1 MDKQALEYK
10 PYLIKCKGLIGLFE
24 RQQLEALEV
33 RLCEYYPGSAFLAR
47 LLDAR
52 LEAVK
57 KLSFVAEASLF
68 GPEQKFAGGLMKA
81 LALTPDSP
89 GENKKVIVK
98 LFENA
103 DAQAVVEF
111 IRLHGGRVA
120 GHDSQWLEV
129 ELLPE
134 QLVQMAQLHE
144 VQYIEEKGEYE
155 LLNNRAG
162 EIIKAPS
169 MWNKGLSGAGQI
181 IGIADTGLDTGVRE
195 TLHPDLKSKMV
206 AIYALGRKGDASDPN
221 GHGTHV
227 AGSAYGK
234 GDASQG
240 RYRGIAPAASL
251 VFQSVMDKDGKL
263 SGLPSDLGALLKQ
276 AYDAGTRVY
285 NISWGMTA
293 NAAYNYASAQLDRF
307 VWEYDDMAVAV
318 AAGNS
323 GQARSITSP
332 GTAKNVITV
341 GACENNRP
349 DKGVTAD
356 NPAELAFFSSRGPA
370 GDGRCKPDVVAPGT
384 WILSTRSSLAQESNF
399 WGVKDQY
406 YAYNSGTSMATPIV
420 TGMLALVREYF
431 IRVRSWQP
439 SAALLKAALLDGA
452 FALPGYIENDGGWG
466 RLNAPAPAISPTR
479 KCLFVDQDTKLAT
492 GESKT
497 YEYQLSA
504 GGGPLKITLVW
515 TDYPAQANAAA
526 ALVNDLDLTVQSP
539 SGQTFSPGDHV
550 NNIEQVVIPDPQ
562 AGIYKVTVS
571 GCHVPMGYQHYA
583 LFVSGEQL
591 AQIGG
596 AAPFINVANSTSAG
610 SGEESGETAVSAGTA
625 GDVKVRLELNQDG
638 KLSCT
643 NSTSA
648 PSIDG
653 SAVSVRAGV
662 FHEGRLEVKNNC
674 LHTFDTGAI
683 KDFDA
688 AEHTGEH
695 TINIQGLQ
703 VIISWPLEGVI
714 VKGCTQFKASI
725 RSDRSLGKISFL
737 VDGKTVKVF
746 GYRRNIVPVKFIS
759 LCCTLDTA
767 RYPNGP
773 LELEVQA
780 TDIHNNCGIS
790 KVVPTVDNA

>member
-10 PYLIKCKGLIGLFE
+10 PYLIKCKGLIGLSE

-68 GPEQKFAGGLMKA
+68 EPEQKFAGGLMKA
-81 LALTPDSP
+81 LALTPDGP
-89 GENKKVIVK
+89 GEKKKVIVK

-103 DAQAVVEF
+103 DAHGVVEF
-111 IRLHGGRVA
+111 IRLHDGRVS

-134 QLVQMAQLHE
+134 QLVQMARLHE

-162 EIIKAPS
+162 EIIRAPS
-169 MWNKGLSGAGQI
+169 LWNKGLSGAGLI

-195 TLHPDLKSKMV
+195 TLHPDLKSKLV
-206 AIYALGRKGDASDPN
+206 ALYALGRKGDASDPN

-240 RYRGIAPAASL
+240 RYRGVAPAASL

-263 SGLPSDLGALLKQ
+263 SGLPGDLGVLIKQ
-276 AYDAGTRVY
+276 AYDAGARVY

-293 NAAYNYASAQLDRF
+293 NGAYNYASAQLDRF
-307 VWEYDDMAVAV
+307 VWEHDDMAVAV

-384 WILSTRSSLAQESNF
+384 WILSTRSSLAQDGNY

-406 YAYNSGTSMATPIV
+406 YAYSSGTSMATPIV

-431 IRVRSWQP
+431 IQVRSWQP

-452 FALPGYIENDGGWG
+452 FALPGYMENDGGWG
-466 RLNAPAPAISPTR
+466 RLNAPAPAFSPTR
-479 KCLFVDQDTKLAT
+479 KCLFADQETKLAT

-504 GGGPLKITLVW
+504 GGGPIKITLVW

-562 AGIYKVTVS
+562 AGVYKVTVS
-571 GCHVPMGYQHYA
+571 GCHVPMGYQQYA
-583 LFVSGEQL
+583 LFVSGGQL

-596 AAPFINVANSTSAG
+596 AAPVVNVANSTSGG
-610 SGEESGETAVSAGTA
+610 SGEESGETGTA
-625 GDVKVRLELNQDG
+625 GDVTVRLVELNQDG
-638 KLSCT
+638 ILNCT
-643 NSTSA
+643 NSTSV
-648 PSIDG
+648 PSIGG
-653 SAVSVRAGV
+653 SAASVWAGV
-662 FHEGRLEVKNNC
+662 IHEGRLDVKSHC
-674 LHTFDTGAI
+674 LMFDTGAM

-688 AEHTGEH
+688 AGQTGEH

-714 VKGCTQFKASI
+714 IKGRTEFKASI
-725 RSDRSLGKISFL
+725 RSDRPLGKISFL

-746 GYRRNIVPVKFIS
+746 GYSRNIVPVKFIS